1 VTIPRSTRFDAIVI
15 GAGFSH
21 LYALHRVREL
31 GIRTRVLEI
40 AENLGGTWLLN
51 RYPGARCDVE
61 SIEYALPERSCA
73 LCLKLTER
81 AVATSDDIDALEV
94 FE

>member
-40 AENLGGTWLLN
+40 AETSAGHGFSTAIPV
-51 RYPGARCDVE
+51 RDVT
-61 SIEYALPERSCA
+61 SKASSTPFRSA
-73 LCLKLTER
+73 PVLS
-81 AVATSDDIDALEV
+81 A
-94 FE
+94 